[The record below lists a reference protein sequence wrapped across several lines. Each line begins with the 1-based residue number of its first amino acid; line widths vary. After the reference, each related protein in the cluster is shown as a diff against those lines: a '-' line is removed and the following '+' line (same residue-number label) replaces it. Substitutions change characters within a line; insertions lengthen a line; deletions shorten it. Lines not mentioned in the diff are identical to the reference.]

1 MPSFRDPIKSGF
13 NEFYDKL
20 KKTVEGLTPE
30 ELLWQPN
37 PESNHILW
45 TVWHMAR
52 VADRWANSTVLGNEE
67 LWIRDG
73 WAEKL
78 GMPTD
83 KYGKDETPEQVRKFP
98 AVDIDLIFEYFD
110 VAHDSLLGMINALE
124 QSDLDRD
131 VFAAYRNESLN
142 IGWILGHILAEESQH
157 LGQVAYIRGMQRGFD
172 G

>member
-1 MPSFRDPIKSGF
+1 LPSFRDPIKSGF

-20 KKTVEGLTPE
+20 KQTVKGLTPE

>member
-1 MPSFRDPIKSGF
+1 MGTFRDPIKSGL
-13 NEFYDKL
+13 NEYYGKL
-20 KKTVEGLTPE
+20 KQTVEGLTPE

-52 VADRWANSTVLGNEE
+52 VSDRWANSTVLGNDE
-67 LWIRDG
+67 LWVRDG
-73 WAEKL
+73 WAKKL
-78 GMPTD
+78 GMPTE
-83 KYGKDETPEQVRKFP
+83 KYGRGETPDQVRDFP
-98 AVDIDLIFEYFD
+98 SVNIALIFEYYD
-110 VAHDSLLGMINALE
+110 AAHASMLAMLDALE
-124 QSDLDRD
+124 RADLDRD
-131 VFAAYRNESLN
+131 VFAEYRQEALN

>member
-1 MPSFRDPIKSGF
+1 MASFRDPIKSGL
-13 NEFYDKL
+13 NEYYGKL
-20 KKTVEGLTPE
+20 KESVTGLSPE
-30 ELLWQPN
+30 ELMWQPD

-73 WAEKL
+73 WAAKL
-78 GMPTD
+78 GMPED
-83 KYGKDETPEQVRKFP
+83 RYGRGETPDQVSDFP
-98 AVDIDLIFEYFD
+98 SIAIELVLEYSD
-110 VAHDSLLGMINALE
+110 ASQTSLLGMIDALE

-131 VFAAYRNESLN
+131 VFAPYRNESLN

-157 LGQVAYIRGMQRGFD
+157 LGQIAYIRGIQRGFN

>member
-1 MPSFRDPIKSGF
+1 LPSFRDPIKSGL
-13 NEFYDKL
+13 NEYYGKL
-20 KKTVEGLTPE
+20 KQTVEGLTPE

-52 VADRWANSTVLGNEE
+52 VADRWANSTVLGNDE

-78 GMPTD
+78 GMSTE
-83 KYGKDETPEQVRKFP
+83 KYGRGETPEQVRDFP
-98 AVDIDLIFEYFD
+98 SVDISLVLEYYD
-110 VAHDSLLGMINALE
+110 VAHASMLGMIDALE

>member
-1 MPSFRDPIKSGF
+1 VPSFRDPIKSGL
-13 NEFYDKL
+13 NEYYGKL
-20 KKTVEGLTPE
+20 KQTVEGLTPE

-52 VADRWANSTVLGNEE
+52 VSDRWANSTVLGNEE

-73 WAEKL
+73 WAKKL

-83 KYGKDETPEQVRKFP
+83 KYGRGETPEQVREFP
-98 AVDIDLIFEYFD
+98 AVDIDLIFEYSD
-110 VAHDSLLGMINALE
+110 VAHTSLLGMIDALE

-157 LGQVAYIRGMQRGFD
+157 LGQIAYIRGMQRGFD

>member
-1 MPSFRDPIKSGF
+1 MASFRDPIKSGL
-13 NEFYDKL
+13 NEYYGKL
-20 KKTVEGLTPE
+20 KQTIYGLTNE

-52 VADRWANSTVLGNEE
+52 VSDRWANSTVLGGEE

-73 WAEKL
+73 WAGRI
-78 GMPTD
+78 GMPEER
-83 KYGKDETPEQVRKFP
+83 YGRGETPDQVRDFP
-98 AVDIDLIFEYFD
+98 PVDIDLVLQYFD
-110 VAHDSLLGMINALE
+110 RAHSSLLSMIDGLGE
-124 QSDLDRD
+124 TDLDRE
-131 VFAAYRNESLN
+131 VFAAYRDESLN

-157 LGQVAYIRGMQRGFD
+157 LGQIAYIRGIQRGFN

>member
-20 KKTVEGLTPE
+20 KQTVKGLTPE